1 MFGFKKA
8 GQVVK
13 DAQKEID
20 RNRKNDELAKQRAK
34 KSGSKK

>member
-13 DAQKEID
+13 DSQKEID

-34 KSGSKK
+34 KNGSKK

>member
-20 RNRKNDELAKQRAK
+20 RNRKNDELAKRRGQKNQAK
-34 KSGSKK
+34 K